1 MWLWLSMILTLE
13 APNEWWELPGS
24 RTPLPTQPS
33 CPLPPQLQPS
43 TSLLCPL
50 DSWLGLSC
58 HSLPLRPGTPTPGD
72 PWGLESNLLPTSPLW
87 SASDSLG
94 LWQGARM
101 GRDFPVV
108 LFTAVEGNFTA
119 HICLRELL
127 PLSISSNLEA
137 GESSH
142 RPLDRHRGKP

>member
-13 APNEWWELPGS
+13 ALNEWWELAGS

-72 PWGLESNLLPTSPLW
+72 PWGLESNLLRTSPLW

-101 GRDFPVV
+101 GRDFPV
-108 LFTAVEGNFTA
+108 F
-119 HICLRELL
+119 CLQPLMETFNSLGDRLYGPHLL
-127 PLSISSNLEA
+127 QGIA
-137 GESSH
+137 TFVH
-142 RPLDRHRGKP
+142 RL